1 MAFSF
6 KKNIAMNITEK
17 LAYKERL
24 ITRAKMILAQ
34 GKYPAELL
42 EQIKDERLLKEVMK
56 EMMPLAGTAYELLN
70 DEEKQQRDRLLA
82 LNIKFR
88 DYLYGFMLCKNIG
101 YFLLIT
107 GVLIGITAVMQFN
120 NNGVFAILSLLNGAL
135 VLYLA
140 TEKKKLLHYRWQLF
154 YAFLLLYII
163 ELIVW
168 QTPSPFIYFIDHDI
182 LASRHGAK
190 IKLANLITPLVYEV
204 VRLVA
209 LLGIYKGFK
218 KISQFVKAN

>member
-1 MAFSF
+1 
-6 KKNIAMNITEK
+6 MNITEK

-34 GKYPAELL
+34 RKYPAELL

-56 EMMPLAGTAYELLN
+56 EMMPSAGTAYELLN

-135 VLYLA
+135 LLYLA
-140 TEKKKLLHYRWQLF
+140 TEKKKLLHYHWQLF
-154 YAFLLLYII
+154 CVFLLFYII

-168 QTPSPFIYFIDHDI
+168 QFLSPFLYFIDNDV
-182 LASRHGAK
+182 LSSRYEAK
-190 IKLANLITPLVYEV
+190 IKLANLATPLVYEG
-204 VRLVA
+204 VRLAA
-209 LLGIYKGFK
+209 LLGIYKGLKRINEFFNCQSK
-218 KISQFVKAN
+218 NHLLLL

>member
-1 MAFSF
+1 
-6 KKNIAMNITEK
+6 MNITEK
-17 LAYKERL
+17 IAYKERL
-24 ITRAKMILAQ
+24 ITRAKVILAQ
-34 GKYPAELL
+34 GKYPTELL

-56 EMMPLAGTAYELLN
+56 EMMPSAGTAYELLN

-101 YFLLIT
+101 YLLLIT
-107 GVLIGITAVMQFN
+107 AILVGISVVMQFN
-120 NNGVFAILSLLNGAL
+120 NNGIFGVLSLLNSAL
-135 VLYLA
+135 LLYLA
-140 TEKKKLLHYRWQLF
+140 TEKKKLLHYHWQLF
-154 YAFLLLYII
+154 YVFLLFYII

-168 QTPSPFIYFIDHDI
+168 QVPSPFLYFIDADV
-182 LASRHGAK
+182 LASRHEAK
-190 IKLANLITPLVYEV
+190 MKLANLATPLVYEG
-204 VRLVA
+204 VRLTA

>member
-1 MAFSF
+1 
-6 KKNIAMNITEK
+6 MNITEK
-17 LAYKERL
+17 IAYKERL
-24 ITRAKMILAQ
+24 ITRAKVILAQ
-34 GKYPAELL
+34 GKYPTELL

-56 EMMPLAGTAYELLN
+56 EMMPSAGTAYELLN

-101 YFLLIT
+101 YLLLIT
-107 GVLIGITAVMQFN
+107 AILVGISAMMQFN
-120 NNGVFAILSLLNGAL
+120 NNSVFAILSLLNGAL

-168 QTPSPFIYFIDHDI
+168 QTLSPFIYFIDADV

-190 IKLANLITPLVYEV
+190 MKLANLITPLVYEA

>member
-1 MAFSF
+1 
-6 KKNIAMNITEK
+6 MNITEK

-24 ITRAKMILAQ
+24 ITRAKVILAQ
-34 GKYPAELL
+34 GKYPTELL

-56 EMMPLAGTAYELLN
+56 EMMPSAGTAYELLN
-70 DEEKQQRDRLLA
+70 DEEKRQRDRLLA

-101 YFLLIT
+101 YLLLIT
-107 GVLIGITAVMQFN
+107 ALLVGISAVMQFN
-120 NNGVFAILSLLNGAL
+120 NNSVFAILS
-135 VLYLA
+135 LA

-168 QTPSPFIYFIDHDI
+168 QTPSPFIYFIDNDI
-182 LASRHGAK
+182 LASRHEAK
-190 IKLANLITPLVYEV
+190 MKLVNLATPLVYEG
-204 VRLVA
+204 VRLAA

>member
-1 MAFSF
+1 
-6 KKNIAMNITEK
+6 MNITEK

-56 EMMPLAGTAYELLN
+56 EMMPSAGIAYELLN

-88 DYLYGFMLCKNIG
+88 DYLYSFILCKNIG
-101 YFLLIT
+101 YLLLIT
-107 GVLIGITAVMQFN
+107 ALLVGISAVMQFN
-120 NNGVFAILSLLNGAL
+120 NNGIFGVLSLLNGAL
-135 VLYLA
+135 LLYLA
-140 TEKKKLLHYRWQLF
+140 TEKKKLLHYPWQLF
-154 YAFLLLYII
+154 CVFLLFYFI

-168 QTPSPFIYFIDHDI
+168 QVPSPFLYFIDTDV
-182 LASRHGAK
+182 LASRHEAK
-190 IKLANLITPLVYEV
+190 MKLANLATPLIYEGIRIV
-204 VRLVA
+204 S
-209 LLGIYKGFK
+209 LLWIYK
-218 KISQFVKAN
+218 ISKLVKWQVS

>member
-1 MAFSF
+1 
-6 KKNIAMNITEK
+6 MNITEK

-34 GKYPAELL
+34 EKYPAELL

-56 EMMPLAGTAYELLN
+56 EMMPSAGTAYEFLN

-101 YFLLIT
+101 YLLLIT
-107 GVLIGITAVMQFN
+107 ALLVGISAVMQFN
-120 NNGVFAILSLLNGAL
+120 NNGIFGVLSLLNGAL
-135 VLYLA
+135 LLYLA
-140 TEKKKLLHYRWQLF
+140 TEKKKLLHYPWQLF
-154 YAFLLLYII
+154 CVFLLFYII

-168 QTPSPFIYFIDHDI
+168 QVPSPFLYFIDTDV
-182 LASRHGAK
+182 LASRHEAK
-190 IKLANLITPLVYEV
+190 MKLANLATPLIYEGIRIV
-204 VRLVA
+204 S
-209 LLGIYKGFK
+209 LLWIYK
-218 KISQFVKAN
+218 ISKLVKWQVS

>member
-1 MAFSF
+1 
-6 KKNIAMNITEK
+6 MNITEK

-24 ITRAKMILAQ
+24 ITRAKVILAQ
-34 GKYPAELL
+34 GKYPTELL

-56 EMMPLAGTAYELLN
+56 EMMPSAGTTYELLN
-70 DEEKQQRDRLLA
+70 DGEKQQRDRLLA

-101 YFLLIT
+101 YLLLIT
-107 GVLIGITAVMQFN
+107 AILVGISAMMQFN
-120 NNGVFAILSLLNGAL
+120 NNSVFAILSLLTGAL
-135 VLYLA
+135 LLYLA
-140 TEKKKLLHYRWQLF
+140 TEKKKLLHYHWQLF
-154 YAFLLLYII
+154 YALLLLYII

-190 IKLANLITPLVYEV
+190 IKLANLVTPLVYEA

>member
-1 MAFSF
+1 
-6 KKNIAMNITEK
+6 MNITEK

-56 EMMPLAGTAYELLN
+56 EMMPSAGTAYELLN

-88 DYLYGFMLCKNIG
+88 DYLYSFILCKNIG
-101 YFLLIT
+101 YLLFIT
-107 GVLIGITAVMQFN
+107 ALLVGISAVMQFN
-120 NNGVFAILSLLNGAL
+120 NNGIFGVLSLLNGAL
-135 VLYLA
+135 LLYLA
-140 TEKKKLLHYRWQLF
+140 TEKKKLLHYPWQLF
-154 YAFLLLYII
+154 CVFLLFYII

-168 QTPSPFIYFIDHDI
+168 QFPSPFLYFIDNDV
-182 LASRHGAK
+182 LSSRYQAK
-190 IKLANLITPLVYEV
+190 IKLANLATPLIYEGIRIV
-204 VRLVA
+204 S
-209 LLGIYKGFK
+209 LLWIYK
-218 KISQFVKAN
+218 ISKLVKWQVS

>member
-1 MAFSF
+1 
-6 KKNIAMNITEK
+6 MNITEK
-17 LAYKERL
+17 IAYKERL
-24 ITRAKMILAQ
+24 ITRAKVILAQ
-34 GKYPAELL
+34 GKYPTELL

-56 EMMPLAGTAYELLN
+56 EMMPSAGTAYELLN

-82 LNIKFR
+82 LNIKFK

-101 YFLLIT
+101 YLLLIT
-107 GVLIGITAVMQFN
+107 AILVGISVVMQFN
-120 NNGVFAILSLLNGAL
+120 NNGIFGVLSLLNSAL
-135 VLYLA
+135 LLYLA
-140 TEKKKLLHYRWQLF
+140 TEKKKLLHYHWQLF
-154 YAFLLLYII
+154 YVFLLFYII

-168 QTPSPFIYFIDHDI
+168 QVPSPFLYFIDADV
-182 LASRHGAK
+182 LASRHEAK
-190 IKLANLITPLVYEV
+190 MKLANLITPLVYEA

>member
-1 MAFSF
+1 
-6 KKNIAMNITEK
+6 MNITEK
-17 LAYKERL
+17 IAYKERL
-24 ITRAKMILAQ
+24 ITRAKVILAQ
-34 GKYPAELL
+34 GKYPTELL

-101 YFLLIT
+101 YLLLIT
-107 GVLIGITAVMQFN
+107 AILVGISAMMQFN
-120 NNGVFAILSLLNGAL
+120 NNSVFAILSLLNGAL

-168 QTPSPFIYFIDHDI
+168 QTPSPFIYFIDNDI

-209 LLGIYKGFK
+209 LLGIYKGVK
-218 KISQFVKAN
+218 KINEFFNCQSKDYLLLL

>member
-1 MAFSF
+1 
-6 KKNIAMNITEK
+6 MNITEK

-34 GKYPAELL
+34 RKYPAELL

-56 EMMPLAGTAYELLN
+56 EMMPSAGTAYELLN

-82 LNIKFR
+82 LNIKFK

-101 YFLLIT
+101 YLLLIT
-107 GVLIGITAVMQFN
+107 AILVGISVVMQFN
-120 NNGVFAILSLLNGAL
+120 NNGIFGVLSLLNSAL
-135 VLYLA
+135 LLYLA
-140 TEKKKLLHYRWQLF
+140 TEKKKLLHYHWQLF
-154 YAFLLLYII
+154 YVFLLFYII

-168 QTPSPFIYFIDHDI
+168 QVPSPFLYFIDNDV
-182 LASRHGAK
+182 LASRYQAK
-190 IKLANLITPLVYEV
+190 IKLANLATPLVYEG
-204 VRLVA
+204 VRLAA

>member
-1 MAFSF
+1 
-6 KKNIAMNITEK
+6 MNITEK

-56 EMMPLAGTAYELLN
+56 EMIPSAGTAYELLN

-82 LNIKFR
+82 LNIKFK

-101 YFLLIT
+101 YLLLIT
-107 GVLIGITAVMQFN
+107 AILVGISVVMQFN
-120 NNGVFAILSLLNGAL
+120 NNGIFGVLSLLNSAL
-135 VLYLA
+135 LLYLA
-140 TEKKKLLHYRWQLF
+140 TEKKKLLHYHWQLF
-154 YAFLLLYII
+154 YVFLLFYII

-168 QTPSPFIYFIDHDI
+168 QVPSPFLYFIDADV

-190 IKLANLITPLVYEV
+190 MKLANLITPLVYEA

>member
-1 MAFSF
+1 
-6 KKNIAMNITEK
+6 MNITEK

-34 GKYPAELL
+34 GRYPAELL

-56 EMMPLAGTAYELLN
+56 EMMPSAGTAYELLN

-101 YFLLIT
+101 YLLLIT
-107 GVLIGITAVMQFN
+107 ALLVGISAVMQFN
-120 NNGVFAILSLLNGAL
+120 NNGIFGVLSLLNGAL
-135 VLYLA
+135 LLYLA
-140 TEKKKLLHYRWQLF
+140 TKKKELLHYHWQLF
-154 YAFLLLYII
+154 CAFLLFYII

-168 QTPSPFIYFIDHDI
+168 QFPSPFLYFIDNDV
-182 LASRHGAK
+182 LSSRYQAK
-190 IKLANLITPLVYEV
+190 IKLANLATPLVYEG
-204 VRLVA
+204 VRLAA
-209 LLGIYKGFK
+209 LLGIYKGLKRINEFFNCQSK
-218 KISQFVKAN
+218 NHLLLL

>member
-1 MAFSF
+1 
-6 KKNIAMNITEK
+6 MNITEK

-24 ITRAKMILAQ
+24 ITRAKMILTQ
-34 GKYPAELL
+34 RKYPAELL

-56 EMMPLAGTAYELLN
+56 EMMPSAGTAYELLN

-101 YFLLIT
+101 YLLLIT
-107 GVLIGITAVMQFN
+107 AILVGISAMMQFN
-120 NNGVFAILSLLNGAL
+120 NNSVFAILSLLNGAL
-135 VLYLA
+135 LLYLA
-140 TEKKKLLHYRWQLF
+140 TEKKKLLHYHWQLF
-154 YAFLLLYII
+154 YALLLLYII

-190 IKLANLITPLVYEV
+190 IKLANLVTPLVYEA

>member
-1 MAFSF
+1 
-6 KKNIAMNITEK
+6 MNITEK

-56 EMMPLAGTAYELLN
+56 EMMPSAGTAYELLN

-88 DYLYGFMLCKNIG
+88 DYLYSFILCKNIG
-101 YFLLIT
+101 YLLFIT
-107 GVLIGITAVMQFN
+107 ALLVGISAVMQFN
-120 NNGVFAILSLLNGAL
+120 NNGIFGVLSLLNGAL
-135 VLYLA
+135 LLYLA

-154 YAFLLLYII
+154 YVFLLFYII

-168 QTPSPFIYFIDHDI
+168 QVPSPFLYFIDTDV
-182 LASRHGAK
+182 LASRHEAK
-190 IKLANLITPLVYEV
+190 MKLANLATPLIYEGIRIV
-204 VRLVA
+204 S
-209 LLGIYKGFK
+209 LLWIYK
-218 KISQFVKAN
+218 ISKLVK

>member
-1 MAFSF
+1 
-6 KKNIAMNITEK
+6 MNITQK

-56 EMMPLAGTAYELLN
+56 EMMPSAGTAYELLN
-70 DEEKQQRDRLLA
+70 DEEKQQRDHLLA

-88 DYLYGFMLCKNIG
+88 DYLYSFILCKNIG
-101 YFLLIT
+101 YLLLIT
-107 GVLIGITAVMQFN
+107 ALLVGISAVMQFN
-120 NNGVFAILSLLNGAL
+120 NNGIFGVLSLLNGAL
-135 VLYLA
+135 LLYLA
-140 TEKKKLLHYRWQLF
+140 TEKKKLLHYPWQLF
-154 YAFLLLYII
+154 CVFLLFYII
-163 ELIVW
+163 ELVVW
-168 QTPSPFIYFIDHDI
+168 QVPSPFLYFIDTDV
-182 LASRHGAK
+182 LASRHEAK
-190 IKLANLITPLVYEV
+190 MKLANLATPLVYEG
-204 VRLVA
+204 VRLAA